1 MRVTVHVPDSLGKK
15 VEHLAEEKGVSVSS
29 LYAEAIERHMQAIK
43 REEAFEELERLIGTV
58 VAPDFD
64 TQLADLRRDDASR

>member
-1 MRVTVHVPDSLGKK
+1 MRVTVHVPDPLGKE

-29 LYAEAIERHMQAIK
+29 LYAEAIERHMQALK
-43 REEAFEELERLIGTV
+43 REAAFEELEGLIGTP

-64 TQLADLRRDDASR
+64 NQLADLRRDDPNR